1 MLWDKKDALQLRSTQ
16 IWNALKENLA
26 ARKMKFKEIFTPL
39 KQKLPEIIKNKKIT
53 LKRYKWITEMI
64 HSREIGSTISSFPP
78 YIDPLVEFY
87 SYAQFSN
94 VNIQVKENFLIVETK
109 SKILFFIFYFLLFN
123 FYFLFFIFYFFIFYF
138 LFFYFIFYLFFL
150 GEIKKGE
157 TVVLNDSNNDNVFL
171 LQNYG
176 FMIQKNKITFDLS
189 ISLDIDDTL
198 YGNKMMELQKHLQF
212 K

>member
-1 MLWDKKDALQLRSTQ
+1 MTTKLKVLSPMLWDKKDALQLRSTQ

-123 FYFLFFIFYFFIFYF
+123 FYFLFFYILFYFFIIFF
-138 LFFYFIFYLFFL
+138 ILFFIYFF
-150 GEIKKGE
+150 
-157 TVVLNDSNNDNVFL
+157 
-171 LQNYG
+171 
-176 FMIQKNKITFDLS
+176 
-189 ISLDIDDTL
+189 
-198 YGNKMMELQKHLQF
+198 
-212 K
+212 